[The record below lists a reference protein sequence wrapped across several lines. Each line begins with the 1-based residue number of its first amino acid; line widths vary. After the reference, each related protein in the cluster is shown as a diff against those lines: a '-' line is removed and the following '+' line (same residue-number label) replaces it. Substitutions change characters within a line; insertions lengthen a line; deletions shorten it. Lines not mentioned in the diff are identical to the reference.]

1 MRLASEPGLYVSGA
15 AHAALLVATL
25 VIFTDNRKFDDAQ
38 ESIAIE
44 VLTESQVND
53 ITKGEKTAKEVKVQ
67 APPKAEKIAET
78 PVLKPAPPLDE
89 AKIDVPVPPP
99 PLKKIPDPGDS
110 DKPEPAKPEP
120 VVAALPPPRP
130 EPVKIEPPKITPPP
144 PPPPKAEVKEP
155 EPVKPEAEIIEAK
168 PVARPKEEVKPKLPD
183 PPTPQEL
190 AKLLEQKKL
199 EEQKKA
205 AAKPKSGDEENPP
218 PLRRYDPTSIA
229 KLLSKEKPQQT
240 ASAAKDISRTA
251 SLGLPTQNAQRM
263 SPTLSAQLD
272 GWMQDRYLQC
282 WSQPLT
288 VPGGR
293 KYIPIVQVSFMPD
306 GRLAGRPVLTNP
318 PGDPAWRL
326 HADSALRAVDK
337 CDPLQIPAKYLPYYD
352 SWKSRAVH
360 FDRQDVTG

>member
-25 VIFTDNRKFDDAQ
+25 VIFADNRKFDDAQ
-38 ESIAIE
+38 ESFAFE

-53 ITKGEKTAKEVKVQ
+53 ITKGEKSAKEVKPQ

-78 PVLKPAPPLDE
+78 PALKPAPPLDE

-110 DKPEPAKPEP
+110 PEPAKPDP
-120 VVAALPPPRP
+120 VIAALPPPRP
-130 EPVKIEPPKITPPP
+130 EPVKVEPPKVTPPP
-144 PPPPKAEVKEP
+144 PPLKAEEKEP
-155 EPVKPEAEIIEAK
+155 EPVKPEAEIIEPK
-168 PVARPKEEVKPKLPD
+168 PIARPKEESKPKLPE
-183 PPTPQEL
+183 PPTHDAL

-199 EEQKKA
+199 EEQKKIA
-205 AAKPKSGDEENPP
+205 ARPKSGDAETTPQRKTD
-218 PLRRYDPTSIA
+218 PLADAA
-229 KLLSKEKPQQT
+229 KFLSKEKPQQT
-240 ASAAKDISRTA
+240 ASAAKDINRTA
-251 SLGLPTQNAQRM
+251 SLGSPTQNAQRM
-263 SPTLSAQLD
+263 SPSLSAQLD

-282 WSQPLT
+282 WSQPLS

-293 KYIPIVQVSFMPD
+293 KYIPVIQVSFRPD
-306 GRLAGRPVLTNP
+306 GALAARPILTNP
-318 PGDPAWRL
+318 PNDPAWRL

-337 CDPLQIPAKYLPYYD
+337 CDPLQIPAKFLPYYD

-360 FDRQDVTG
+360 FDREDVLG